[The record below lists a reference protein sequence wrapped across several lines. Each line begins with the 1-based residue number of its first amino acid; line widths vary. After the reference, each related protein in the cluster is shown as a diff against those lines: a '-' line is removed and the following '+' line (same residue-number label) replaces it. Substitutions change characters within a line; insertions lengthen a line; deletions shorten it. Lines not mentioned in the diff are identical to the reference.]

1 MTDMLAN
8 SDPYDA
14 YQRVEFDAWVKGAA
28 PEQLV
33 QICLDQLIIALS
45 TAILANERRDARL
58 KSRAM
63 TRAVTALI
71 ALEMGI
77 DRDHEMAEV
86 LGEFYGAARKS
97 ILASSVAF
105 DREVLAD
112 MRDDF
117 SELRS
122 AFGR

>member
-1 MTDMLAN
+1 MLACN
-8 SDPYDA
+8 DPYDA
-14 YQRVEFDAWVKGAA
+14 YQRVEFDAWVKGAS
-28 PEQLV
+28 PGQLV
-33 QICLDQLIIALS
+33 QICFDQLIIALT
-45 TAILANERRDARL
+45 TAILANERCDGRL
-58 KSRAM
+58 KSRAI

-77 DRDHEMAEV
+77 DRDHEMADV
-86 LGEFYGAARKS
+86 LSEFYGAARKS

-105 DREVLAD
+105 DGAVLAE

-117 SELRS
+117 SDMRK